1 MSSVMNKLSKL
12 LWINPINF
20 NKRKNLISI
29 LLKLDSDLRRE
40 DVRVVNHGNMEPLF
54 WTDLSSVRR
63 H

>member
-29 LLKLDSDLRRE
+29 LSKLDSDLRRE
-40 DVRVVNHGNMEPLF
+40 DVGMVNHGNMVTIVL
-54 WTDLSSVRR
+54 D
-63 H
+63 